1 MQRKRRQRN
10 RKKKAGGQNKGIVEE
25 EAPFG
30 LDALMWK
37 RNGKVAIEDGDD
49 GYDWGFPAEAW
60 LPAVRNLTRSPT
72 EVVTHSESQKSDP
85 GRGPVWMATGQ
96 PWMVTRWWDTSKY
109 LK

>member
-1 MQRKRRQRN
+1 ME
-10 RKKKAGGQNKGIVEE
+10 KKKAGGQNKGIVEE

-60 LPAVRNLTRSPT
+60 LPAVRNLTRSPRQSD
-72 EVVTHSESQKSDP
+72 SEERTRKRSQ
-85 GRGPVWMATGQ
+85 RQ
-96 PWMVTRWWDTSKY
+96 HRRRWSPTQNHKNLTQAVAPYGWQLVS
-109 LK
+109 LGW